1 MQIERISLRRTY
13 IVVALFAVVALAI
26 VARLIWIQVID
37 HGAHEAAANRTWS
50 VEINAPRGAILDR
63 NGFPLATSEDTWEV
77 HVDRRVW
84 ARTGFE
90 PNETA
95 SRLAGL
101 LRASEEAVL
110 RRVRDTDGNDAFLA
124 VVAYETG
131 AAIRR
136 EQLPGVYVIEDA
148 RRRYVEG
155 PLAAQ
160 VVGITGRDEQGLA
173 GLEYSLE
180 RTLRGEQGLLLFE
193 QDGLG
198 DPIPFGARAERPVRN
213 GADVVTTLD
222 RNIQRAMDRLLRRA
236 VEKWDA
242 RGGAI
247 LVMHAETGDMLAIA
261 TLPTYD
267 PSEIDFA
274 DDSFDPSLL
283 RSTAATDVYEPG
295 SVFKVVTI
303 AAGLD
308 LGLIEP
314 ETTFIDKGAVTIG
327 DRVIRNYDLSFHGEQ
342 TMTQVLQRS
351 LNTGTVWLAQQM
363 GPRIFYE
370 YIEKFGF
377 GQPTDSGLP
386 GESAGLLTTSADVT
400 WSPVQFATTSFGQ
413 GVAVTPLQV
422 VQAYMAIANGGEL
435 VRPRIVRAAIS
446 EGDVRDMEPEFKGRV
461 ISAET
466 AATLAHMMQAVVD
479 GVQDHPA
486 QTPGWP
492 VAGKSGTT
500 DVLLDGQYSD
510 QTSLASFAG
519 FAPVDDPRIVVL
531 VRIDRPRGET
541 YGGIV
546 AAPVFSDIVS
556 RSLPYLGV
564 PPSAYVAQ
572 PAAWHTG
579 PGENQAGPPPTEAS
593 EPDDGEPAD
602 QADQAE
608 SADQAEQPAAEPGPA
623 EEAAAEAGGG
633 EPQSERVAEVEE

>member
-1 MQIERISLRRTY
+1 MQIERVSLRRTY
-13 IVVALFAVVALAI
+13 IVVAIFAAVALAI

-37 HGAHEAAANRTWS
+37 HGSHEAAANRTWS

-101 LRASEEAVL
+101 LRASEESVL

-155 PLAAQ
+155 ALAAQ

-173 GLEYSLE
+173 GLEYSLD

-193 QDGLG
+193 QDGRG

-213 GADVVTTLD
+213 GSDVVTTLD

-242 RGGAI
+242 QGGAI

-308 LGLIEP
+308 LNLIEP

-342 TMTQVLQRS
+342 SMTQVLQKS
-351 LNTGTVWLAQQM
+351 LNTGTVWVARQI
-363 GPRIFYE
+363 GADRFDE
-370 YIEKFGF
+370 YVTAFGF
-377 GQPTDSGLP
+377 GAATGAGLP
-386 GESAGLLTTSADVT
+386 GESDGLVALSGSLG
-400 WSPVQFATTSFGQ
+400 WSESHLATTSFGQ
-413 GVAVTPLQV
+413 GIAATPLQI
-422 VQAYMAIANGGEL
+422 VQAYGAIANGGEL
-435 VRPRIVRAAIS
+435 VQPRLVSAVVT
-446 EGDVRDMEPEFKGRV
+446 EGVASPREPAPRRRV
-461 ISAET
+461 IGEE
-466 AATLAHMMQAVVD
+466 AAADVAQMMQDSVD
-479 GVQDHPA
+479 GVADHPA
-486 QTPGWP
+486 QTPGWR

-500 DVLLDGQYSD
+500 DVVEGGEYIEGESI
-510 QTSLASFAG
+510 ASFAG
-519 FAPVDDPRIVVL
+519 FAPADAPEIVVL
-531 VRIDRPRGET
+531 IRIDRPQGELL
-541 YGGIV
+541 GGIV
-546 AAPVFSDIVS
+546 AAPIFSQVVS
-556 RSLPYLGV
+556 EVLPYLGV
-564 PPSAYVAQ
+564 PATNYVAQ
-572 PAAWHTG
+572 PTLFL
-579 PGENQAGPPPTEAS
+579 PTDEEEGEDGA
-593 EPDDGEPAD
+593 EPEML
-602 QADQAE
+602 E
-608 SADQAEQPAAEPGPA
+608 FQPARAREGDA
-623 EEAAAEAGGG
+623 
-633 EPQSERVAEVEE
+633 R